1 MDREATL
8 DEFGRNAGESEDGSD
23 GRAPTRDE
31 GCDDGEEG
39 HDDAGEPTAAESV
52 DGESG
57 DRDGDAA
64 SGAPITYEWRPGVDC
79 EACGATV
86 DRRWR
91 DGDARVCAE
100 CKEW

>member
-8 DEFGRNAGESEDGSD
+8 DEFGRTAGESEEDSGGRPPDGD
-23 GRAPTRDE
+23 G
-31 GCDDGEEG
+31 G
-39 HDDAGEPTAAESV
+39 HDDAAGTAAAESD
-52 DGESG
+52 DGPATGG
-57 DRDGDAA
+57 DGTTV
-64 SGAPITYEWRPGVDC
+64 PITYEWRPAVDC

-91 DGDARVCAE
+91 DGDARVCAD